1 MFEWFYNN
9 ETLLWWVL
17 VVSFITFIATLIAV
31 PVILAR
37 LPEDY
42 FSLAD
47 RHRVPWSDR
56 HPVLRIPLLLVKNLL
71 GITFVLAGILMLA
84 LPGQGFLT
92 IIIGLA
98 LMDFPGKYHAER
110 WLVSRHSVL
119 RLINWI
125 RRKAAKPALILNF
138 DDEGH
143 DA

>member
-17 VVSFITFIATLIAV
+17 VASFITFIFTLIAV
-31 PVILAR
+31 PVILIR
-37 LPEDY
+37 LPKDY

-47 RHRVPWSDR
+47 RHRVPWANR
-56 HPVLRIPLLLVKNLL
+56 HPVLRIPLLLMKNLL
-71 GITFVLAGILMLA
+71 GLTFVFAGILMLA
-84 LPGQGFLT
+84 LPGQGVLT

-110 WLVSRHSVL
+110 WIVSRHSVL

-125 RRKAAKPALILNF
+125 RRKAAKPALIVNF
-138 DDEGH
+138 DD
-143 DA
+143 DI